1 MGVCGEVRNK
11 KGRGYDGFTTTQ
23 SEYIYNQI
31 ERSLCKIICKNMGY
45 GTGFLCNFKYTYS
58 NIIPLLITNNNILE
72 KDDIDLGKTI
82 AFFIGNEKKKHKIKI
97 GDSRKKYINDKYN
110 ITIIEIKETDKIN
123 TTTLLEIDN
132 DIFRNDLKDIYSE
145 ISAYLLY
152 YENDRDAKYSSGQ
165 IKNIEDDNYT
175 FEHTCESE
183 VSSLGGPLLNL
194 ANYKVVG
201 IHKGIE
207 EGKNNKKIGIL
218 LKAPLE
224 EFLKINSVN
233 KKSVNS
239 TKSNDR
245 NMSEKSKEKKKSAQ
259 KLEEPDKKSNKKNS
273 ITMKK
278 SGNSNGAS
286 KNIEYKS
293 INKNMNSKIS
303 HNHSINIKK
312 INLYFKFKDRK
323 EIELKIKESFYFNEI
338 IEELNDNYFFTK
350 ALKIVDFNFN
360 GKNISKDKTL
370 KENGLNNGDIL
381 MVIEE

>member
-1 MGVCGEVRNK
+1 
-11 KGRGYDGFTTTQ
+11 
-23 SEYIYNQI
+23 
-31 ERSLCKIICKNMGY
+31 
-45 GTGFLCNFKYTYS
+45 
-58 NIIPLLITNNNILE
+58 
-72 KDDIDLGKTI
+72 
-82 AFFIGNEKKKHKIKI
+82 
-97 GDSRKKYINDKYN
+97 
-110 ITIIEIKETDKIN
+110 
-123 TTTLLEIDN
+123 
-132 DIFRNDLKDIYSE
+132 
-145 ISAYLLY
+145 
-152 YENDRDAKYSSGQ
+152 
-165 IKNIEDDNYT
+165 
-175 FEHTCESE
+175 
-183 VSSLGGPLLNL
+183 
-194 ANYKVVG
+194 
-201 IHKGIE
+201 
-207 EGKNNKKIGIL
+207 
-218 LKAPLE
+218 
-224 EFLKINSVN
+224 
-233 KKSVNS
+233 
-239 TKSNDR
+239 
-245 NMSEKSKEKKKSAQ
+245 MSEKSKEKKKSAQ

-293 INKNMNSKIS
+293 INKNMYSNIS